1 MIRRLDAGTLV
12 GCALCVAALAG
23 AAFGNDYQ
31 IYVLG
36 VAATGAMVGVGLN
49 IMLGLTGQLSL
60 GHAGFLALGAYLP
73 TLIAT
78 RLDIGY
84 GAASVIGMALT
95 GLAGVALSIPALR
108 VRGPYLAMITI
119 AFGFVVEQGI
129 ADWKDLTGGW
139 NGLSGIGRPAP
150 FGEPLSSRA
159 LTVLEVGLAFA
170 AVPAFSWLRNSRLG
184 LLMRATRNS
193 EVAARSVGVD
203 LVLVRAIAF
212 GLSAAVTGLAGALFA
227 SSTSFISPESF
238 PFFLSI
244 TFVLVVLVG
253 GEGHGLG
260 PILGSAIVVLL
271 PELLSGLA
279 EYRLLFFGVLLFIV
293 LRLLP
298 HGLAGLL
305 RRSDAQTVPSAAGAL
320 QSAPDRADSARQVAE
335 WVGSRMAATLHC
347 EGLGKR
353 FGGNTAIEGVSI
365 DIPPGQ
371 ITALIGPNGAGKT
384 TFINLACG
392 FYAADGGTIVLGRQ
406 PLTGMAMHERARAG
420 IVRTFQTTQ
429 LFDELSVIENVCTG
443 LARGRLTTAA
453 LQWPGARIRQA
464 LAAWRRGCPPDG
476 ATVGEPVGTHALAA
490 ALLHEVGYSG
500 SLYAAASSLPH
511 VDRRLVEL
519 ARALAMRPQVLLLDE
534 PAAGLSRSEKVV
546 FVDVLRRIAGHGTG
560 VFLIEHDMSVVMTAS
575 STIHVLDGGRPLA
588 HGSSAYIADDPRV
601 RQAYL
606 GEGSAF
612 KRVRGTSGANGDAS
626 STETWLGV
634 TGLDAGYGKLP
645 VLDGIDLR
653 LTTGSVTAILGP
665 NGAGKSTLMKAL
677 SGLVGATRGAV
688 VFRGEAVT
696 ALPAFERARRGLVLV
711 PEGRQVFAEM
721 SVEDNLRLGAT
732 ARGGIGEAELHLL
745 LEAFPRLIG
754 LRHRPAGLLSGGE
767 QQMLA
772 LARGLAADPSLLL
785 LDEPT
790 LGLAPS
796 IARELFESL
805 SALAGRGLT
814 LVVADQMAHLAVP
827 LSDDVHVMSQGRITA
842 RLRSAELNDLTQ
854 LEEAYF
860 DPT

>member
-1 MIRRLDAGTLV
+1 MKRHHDAATLLGV
-12 GCALCVAALAG
+12 ILCAAAFASAAL
-23 AAFGNDYQ
+23 GNDYQ

-36 VAATGAMVGVGLN
+36 VAATGALVGVGLN

-60 GHAGFLALGAYLP
+60 GHAGFLALGAYIP

-78 RLDIGY
+78 RLEIGY
-84 GAASVIGMALT
+84 GTASLIGMVLT
-95 GLAGVALSIPALR
+95 GLVGIALSIPALR

-159 LTVLEVGLAFA
+159 LTLLEVALAFA
-170 AVPAFSWLRNSRLG
+170 AVPAFGWLRNSRLG

-193 EVAARSVGVD
+193 EVAARSIGVD
-203 LVLVRAIAF
+203 LVLVRALAF

-244 TFVLVVLVG
+244 TFVLIVLVG
-253 GEGHGLG
+253 GEGHALG
-260 PILGSAIVVLL
+260 PILGSAIVILL

-305 RRSDAQTVPSAAGAL
+305 LRWRAPAPTSEPTKTDAHRSGAARMVADWIGSGA
-320 QSAPDRADSARQVAE
+320 
-335 WVGSRMAATLHC
+335 GATLHC
-347 EGLGKR
+347 SDLAKR
-353 FGGNTAIEGVSI
+353 FGGNTALEQVSI
-365 DIPPGQ
+365 SVLPGQ

-392 FYAADGGTIVLGRQ
+392 FYSADRGAITLGGQT
-406 PLTGMAMHERARAG
+406 LTGMAMHERARAG
-420 IVRTFQTTQ
+420 VVRTFQTTQ
-429 LFDELSVIENVCTG
+429 LFDELSVSENVCAG
-443 LARGRLTTAA
+443 LTRGRMMAGSL
-453 LQWPGARIRQA
+453 RS
-464 LAAWRRGCPPDG
+464 PD
-476 ATVGEPVGTHALAA
+476 APADAQALAA
-490 ALLHEVGYSG
+490 ALLQEVGYTG
-500 SLYAAASSLPH
+500 PLQVPASSLPH

-519 ARALAMRPQVLLLDE
+519 ARALAMQPQVLLLDE
-534 PAAGLSRSEKVV
+534 PAAGLSRLEKDL
-546 FVDVLRRIAGHGTG
+546 FVSVLRRIAGHGIG
-560 VFLIEHDMSVVMTAS
+560 VFLIEHDMGVVLSAS
-575 STIHVLDGGRPLA
+575 SIVHVLDGGRPLA
-588 HGSSAYIADDPRV
+588 QGPCAQIAEDPRV

-606 GEGSAF
+606 GDGTAF
-612 KRVRGTSGANGDAS
+612 ARVRRDAPSGGDGPSAKV
-626 STETWLGV
+626 WLGV
-634 TGLDAGYGKLP
+634 EHLDAGYGKLP
-645 VLDGIDLR
+645 VLHEVDLR
-653 LTTGSVTAILGP
+653 LTVGSVTAILGP

-677 SGLVGATRGAV
+677 SGLVGPTGGRI
-688 VFRGEAVT
+688 VFRDEAVT
-696 ALPAFERARRGLVLV
+696 PLPAFERARRGLVLV
-711 PEGRQVFAEM
+711 PEGRQVFSEM

-732 ARGGIGEAELHLL
+732 VQGGLADAHLQSLLAE
-745 LEAFPRLIG
+745 FPRLIP
-754 LRHRPAGLLSGGE
+754 LRQRPAGLLSGGE

-772 LARGLAADPSLLL
+772 LARGLAAQPSMLL

-790 LGLAPS
+790 LGLAPA

-805 SALAGRGLT
+805 AVLASRGLT
-814 LVVADQMAHLAVP
+814 LLVADQMAHLAVP
-827 LSDDVHVMSQGRITA
+827 LSDDVHVMSQGRITT
-842 RLRSAELNDLTQ
+842 RLRSAELTDLTQ
-854 LEEAYF
+854 LERAYF
-860 DPT
+860 DRA